1 MSNNLSSHFEHD
13 KEKLVREGHYW
24 ISENDKR
31 YPTRLGSIASYK
43 MSFIKNEATLCV
55 GYLVISTY
63 GRTFVEDLNNIEEIQ
78 KFNILMSNTIIPSYR
93 HVIENELGF
102 MYERHYYRSADGL

>member
-1 MSNNLSSHFEHD
+1 MTWNSFCIFA
-13 KEKLVREGHYW
+13 KEIKGIINY
-24 ISENDKR
+24 
-31 YPTRLGSIASYK
+31 
-43 MSFIKNEATLCV
+43 IKNTK
-55 GYLVISTY
+55 
-63 GRTFVEDLNNIEEIQ
+63 EIQ